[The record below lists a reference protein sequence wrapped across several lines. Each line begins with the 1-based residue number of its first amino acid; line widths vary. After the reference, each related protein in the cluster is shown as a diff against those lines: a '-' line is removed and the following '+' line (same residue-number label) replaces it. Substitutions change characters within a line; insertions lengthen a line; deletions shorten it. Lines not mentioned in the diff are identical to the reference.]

1 MELPQIEDCSEST
14 LERLVVRKS
23 LDGLDNQ
30 AALGFIGRLI
40 DCADDLQHIEATKH
54 ALRLCDVLAERQLKE
69 SESALLDYFQGNA
82 WSTLRKI
89 KGKDPRI
96 AGAWEQPELAK
107 ELFHFR
113 RAIRHAGFEKLDK
126 IRRCQIL
133 TNTANLFNTVGRCT
147 EAIEYWNRALAI
159 MPNFGMALGNR
170 GYGLM
175 YYARALHDRG
185 HAVAVMKFAH
195 DDLHQATTLDAFFES
210 PRYGEVKEA
219 MAREAETI
227 ATHIDLEKVGTSL
240 KFEGHSLGRSKSERS
255 YRLWCLEHRLFLNPL
270 NELGSYPIAS
280 IDVLTLPD
288 LVVEMKE
295 PPTLIG
301 FYNQLK
307 QEYGAARF
315 LYYEGIQNKMAH
327 FADRGVLL
335 YDTLDYP
342 AYSLAVERIKAAFR
356 MTYSLFDKFAFFINA
371 YWRLGMSE
379 KSINFRSVWY
389 SKMERGHPDPL
400 RECFSGYENW
410 PLRGLF
416 WLSKDLLEEGTELA
430 DTVEP
435 DAEAI
440 KTIRNHLEHKYLKVH
455 DWPWMSNGYTEATH
469 DSLRDSLAYS
479 ITRGD
484 LEAKALRLL
493 KLARAGL
500 TYISLAVH
508 REEQL
513 RAEGR
518 GDGLV
523 LPMPINSWPD
533 EWKR

>member
-1 MELPQIEDCSEST
+1 MKTSQFEECSEAVLDALLAHGT
-14 LERLVVRKS
+14 
-23 LDGLDNQ
+23 LDGLDNG
-30 AALGFIGRLI
+30 ASLRFVGRLI
-40 DCADDLQHIEATKH
+40 DCAGDLQHIEATEH
-54 ALRLCDVLAERQLKE
+54 ALRMCDALAKRQF
-69 SESALLDYFQGNA
+69 SDDESALLDYFRGNA
-82 WSTLRKI
+82 WSSLRKI
-89 KGKDPRI
+89 RGRNPRI

-107 ELFHFR
+107 ELFYFR

-175 YYARALHDRG
+175 HYARVLHDRG
-185 HAVAVMKFAH
+185 YAVAVMKFAH
-195 DDLHQATTLDAFFES
+195 DDLYQATTPNAFFES

-227 ATHIDLEKVGTSL
+227 AAHIDLEKVGASL
-240 KFEGHSLGRSKSERS
+240 KLEGRGLGRSKSEQK
-255 YRLWCLEHRLFLNPL
+255 YRRWCLEHQLFLNPL
-270 NELGSYPIAS
+270 NDLGSYPIAS

-288 LVVEMKE
+288 LVVAIKE

-307 QEYGAARF
+307 QEYGTARF
-315 LYYEGIQNKMAH
+315 LYYEGIQNKTAH

-342 AYSLAVERIKAAFR
+342 AYSLAVERVKAAFR
-356 MTYSLFDKFAFFINA
+356 MAYSLFDKFAFFINA
-371 YWRLGMSE
+371 YWRLGMPE
-379 KSINFRSVWY
+379 KSVNFRSVWY
-389 SKMERGHPDPL
+389 SKIERGRLGPL
-400 RECFSGYENW
+400 RECFNGYENW
-410 PLRGLF
+410 PLCGLF
-416 WLSKDLLEEGTELA
+416 WLSKDLLEEGSELA

-455 DWPWMSNGYTEATH
+455 DWPWMSNGYTEATN
-469 DSLRDSLAYS
+469 DSFRDSLAYS

-513 RAEGR
+513 RAKER

-523 LPMPINSWPD
+523 VPMPIDSWPD